1 MWQEPVVHTNFG
13 DNRSPSSAFFKEK
26 KAEFSKECIR
36 EERIGAGRKTREQ
49 KNGEKE
55 SEGEGE
61 LLATKKQVSSQREER
76 EERE

>member
-1 MWQEPVVHTNFG
+1 MVRRAGTEREQELKICRVLMWQEPVVHTNFG

-55 SEGEGE
+55 S
-61 LLATKKQVSSQREER
+61 
-76 EERE
+76 